1 LPEHQNSVEN
11 ANAAPTP
18 ENSLVSEVEPE
29 PSIEKKRNSKSR
41 TPTNGSDITS
51 KSVKEDDENSETSKT
66 AKKKIKDKKPKT
78 KPLIS
83 PQEILRTGQIKI
95 RNPLKKWNMRYAVL
109 IEGKLI
115 YYTSQADAE
124 REVCRGIILLNN
136 CYIKERHTK
145 KDGFCIKIFNTLNH
159 PIFSRQDLRGKPLN
173 KPLAVNMNYCLL
185 RLKSTEEG
193 KDWLRHLIKAT
204 PDFDHT
210 KSLVEKD
217 NDSDSS
223 DGPDDADESE
233 SSQGDNETPTTPAVS
248 ATVPLLQLNPPSSIN
263 LPGTESAVVNNTRA
277 SPGTQSPTRRRE
289 DSKNEKLPPPK
300 ILKKQTQSETKFNP
314 PSQRKSL
321 DGSNPNF
328 ITTVDQPI
336 KPQPGVITADYK
348 EMMVQ
353 LQNTLRDDFNKV
365 IDAKLDQYYKNVIS
379 TKLDNSESRISYLI
393 RSGLPETRT
402 TSSSSKNNHSQK
414 SSKSETKVK
423 KFLELARTQ
432 VTLNTLLLLVIIYFL
447 LSILWTIND
456 FENLSQQAT
465 NK

>member
-1 LPEHQNSVEN
+1 
-11 ANAAPTP
+11 
-18 ENSLVSEVEPE
+18 
-29 PSIEKKRNSKSR
+29 
-41 TPTNGSDITS
+41 
-51 KSVKEDDENSETSKT
+51 
-66 AKKKIKDKKPKT
+66 
-78 KPLIS
+78 
-83 PQEILRTGQIKI
+83 
-95 RNPLKKWNMRYAVL
+95 MRYAILV
-109 IEGKLI
+109 EGKLI
-115 YYTSQADAE
+115 YYASQADAE
-124 REVCRGIILLNN
+124 RENCRGIILLNN

-173 KPLAVNMNYCLL
+173 KPLAVNLNYCLL

-233 SSQGDNETPTTPAVS
+233 SSQGDNETPSTPAVN
-248 ATVPLLQLNPPSSIN
+248 ATGSISQFNPTGSN
-263 LPGTESAVVNNTRA
+263 LPGTEPAVVNNTRT

-289 DSKNEKLPPPK
+289 DKNDKFQPK
-300 ILKKQTQSETKFNP
+300 IMKKGSETKPNP
-314 PSQRKSL
+314 PQSHRKSV
-321 DGSNPNF
+321 DGASKPTF
-328 ITTVDQPI
+328 IPPPIDPPI
-336 KPQPGVITADYK
+336 KPQPGVSTAEYK
-348 EMMVQ
+348 EMMSQ
-353 LQNTLRDDFNKV
+353 LQSTLREDLNKV

-379 TKLDNSESRISYLI
+379 MKLDNSESRISYLI
-393 RSGLPETRT
+393 RSGIPETRT
-402 TSSSSKNNHSQK
+402 TSSASKNNHHPR
-414 SSKSETKVK
+414 SSKSETPAK

-456 FENLSQQAT
+456 FETLSPVS